1 MTDQLMILVTALITG
16 AVSAGGASL
25 LTVAGLR
32 VHVEYLK
39 KATEDNDKSI
49 TRAHKR
55 IDDIQASP

>member
-1 MTDQLMILVTALITG
+1 MTDQMMILMTAIVTG

-39 KATEDNDKSI
+39 KATEDNEKAI
-49 TRAHKR
+49 TRAHTR
-55 IDDIQASP
+55 IDSMSTS